1 MEKVLLVRKKNNFM
15 RLQVLGNLGYI
26 SPMGTKFG
34 LEGCWVV
41 RICDVLSLSRSCHYY
56 KIGYF
61 DQGI

>member
-1 MEKVLLVRKKNNFM
+1 M